1 MSELF
6 STLNDRKGEVL
17 TTILEHIQIS
27 FIALLIAILIA
38 VPLGIALTKTKR
50 LSEVV
55 MNIAAILQTIPSL
68 ALLGLMIPIFGIG
81 RVPAIIALVVYA
93 LLPILRNTYT
103 GIKEVDPSLIEAA
116 KGIGMKPMRRLTKV
130 ELPIAMPVMM
140 AGIRTAMVLIIGTAT
155 LAALIGAGG
164 LGDLILLGIDRN
176 NTSLILIGAIP
187 AALLAIM
194 FDLILRYMEKL
205 SYKKLLITVGAMI
218 LIILLVVVVPL
229 FGKKGD
235 TITLA
240 GKLGSEPSIIT
251 NMYKILIEDETDD
264 TVDVKDGM
272 GKTSF
277 LFNALKSDDIDGYLE
292 FTGTVLGELTKEDL
306 KSKKE
311 DAVYQQVKQSLEK
324 KYDMTML
331 KPMKYNNTYALA
343 VKKDF
348 AKENNIKTIGDL
360 KKVEDKI
367 KPGFT
372 MEFNDRPDGYKAV
385 SKAYGL
391 NLSNVKKMEPK
402 LRYTAVEKD
411 NINLIDAYSTDAELK
426 QYDMVVLK
434 DDKHV
439 FPPYQGAPMFK
450 EKFLKQHP
458 EIKKPLNKLEGKIS
472 DEEMQEMN
480 YKVTVK
486 NEDPYNVAK
495 HYLKKEGLV
504 K

>member
-218 LIILLVVVVPL
+218 LIILLVVVEPL